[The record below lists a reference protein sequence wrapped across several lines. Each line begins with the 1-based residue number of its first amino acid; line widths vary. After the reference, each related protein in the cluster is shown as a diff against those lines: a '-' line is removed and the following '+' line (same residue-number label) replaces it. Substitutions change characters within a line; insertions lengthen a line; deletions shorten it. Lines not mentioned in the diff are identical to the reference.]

1 MPDGLLILKTL
12 RPIVG
17 ISKAT
22 HLKETLPAGATIE
35 LQDAPQDRRRALI
48 LWNGSTLTV
57 FREDLMDACE
67 VRDVWK
73 IDR

>member
-1 MPDGLLILKTL
+1 MPVHRPLIVKTV

-17 ISKAT
+17 ISRAT
-22 HLKETLPAGATIE
+22 HLKETLPGGATIE
-35 LQDAPQDRRRALI
+35 FQETTHRRRVLI
-48 LWNGSTLTV
+48 FWNGSAFIV

-73 IDR
+73 IEG